1 MTWVVLAVLAGIVLG
16 LYDYWTKIAT
26 AKTNVVEITV
36 GSAFVGA
43 LLFVPS
49 MFSLAGPLSATPAF
63 SLSLI
68 DHGAILAK
76 SLMMTLSWLLAYT
89 AVRAVPLTYSGAV
102 RASGP
107 VWTYLAALVMFGE
120 HLTIIQI
127 AAVLASVVA
136 YWRLAVIGVR
146 EDRAILSWQPFL
158 CMLAATWLSAFVTVW
173 DRVLIDT
180 LEIALVDIQTYSS
193 VHRFGI
199 AALVGLVMIGPRRT
213 AHALSPSLTVALVG
227 VAWVAAELLHL
238 VAVSDPDANLTTIS
252 VLRRFSLVVG
262 FLLAV
267 VSLKERYARDKALVV
282 AIVVASA
289 AVLVA
294 WR

>member
-1 MTWVVLAVLAGIVLG
+1 MTWILLAAFAGILLG

-26 AKTNVVEITV
+26 LKTGVVEITV

-43 LLFVPS
+43 ILFLPS
-49 MFSLAGPLSATPAF
+49 MLALAGPFSATPAH
-63 SLSLI
+63 LLPAL

-76 SLMMTLSWLLAYT
+76 SLMMTLSWLLAYA
-89 AVRAVPLTYSGAV
+89 AVQAVPMTYSGAV

-107 VWTYLAALVMFGE
+107 VWTYLAALALFGE
-120 HLTIIQI
+120 RLTVVQV

-146 EDRAILSWQPFL
+146 EDRAILSWRPFL

-180 LEIALVDIQTYSS
+180 LGIALVDIQTYSS
-193 VHRFGI
+193 AHRFLI
-199 AALVGLVMIGPRRT
+199 AALVGLAMIGPRRT
-213 AHALSPSLTVALVG
+213 VRALSAGLPVALVG

-238 VAVSDPDANLTTIS
+238 AAVGDPDANLTTIS
-252 VLRRFSLVVG
+252 VLRRLSLVVG

-267 VSLKERYARDKALVV
+267 YALKERYARDKAFVV